1 MRNNARLCLAALT
14 FTAFASSV
22 FGQGIAT
29 PVNQNAAQHRWQP
42 YLATFKVT
50 SQQALADGT
59 IITRESTETEAQDS
73 QGRHMHSQTEITPQM
88 GRAPGTMGNAN
99 DPVEGTQSSWD
110 SRTKKARVVKLPPA
124 DQRAGCWANDAGTF
138 RMSWNHGGGGF
149 TGGSSASVS
158 GPSGT
163 TVATGGVQLP
173 ATMPAIAR
181 PKPTIE
187 DLGSQSIDGVEAH
200 GHRFT
205 TTIPAGEIGNDEPL
219 VTTHEDW
226 ISTEFGI
233 VVRNLSDDPRS
244 GKRTRELVDFAPGD
258 PDPTTFQPPEGY
270 QIIVEELHQVACAN
284 AQ

>member
-1 MRNNARLCLAALT
+1 MRINARLCLAPLALAV
-14 FTAFASSV
+14 FAFPV

-29 PVNQNAAQHRWQP
+29 PVNPNAAQHHWQP
-42 YLATFKVT
+42 YLATFKLT
-50 SQQALADGT
+50 SQQTLADGT

-88 GRAPGTMGNAN
+88 GRTPGTMGNAN

-124 DQRAGCWANDAGTF
+124 DQREGCWANDAGTF

-149 TGGSSASVS
+149 TGGSSAFVS

-163 TVATGGVQLP
+163 TVVTSGIQLP
-173 ATMPAIAR
+173 DTMPAIAR
-181 PKPTIE
+181 SKPTVE
-187 DLGSQSIDGVEAH
+187 DLGTQSIDGVEAH

-205 TTIPAGEIGNDEPL
+205 TTIQAGEIGNDEPL
-219 VTTHEDW
+219 VTTREDW

-233 VVRNLSDDPRS
+233 VVRNASDDPRS
-244 GKRTRELVDFAPGD
+244 GKRTRELVEFAPGD

-270 QIIVEELHQVACAN
+270 AVTIEELHQITCPS